1 MANPFAG
8 LLPGTSLNG
17 ATVQQQQL
25 LVPYPEFL
33 INGVTEAFR
42 PIGKSSY
49 NSVQIVAAKRM
60 SFGLNFNASYTIS
73 KQIDQTNFANPQDVS
88 LERVIASW
96 DIPQNLQIN
105 FLYELPFGSGKR
117 MGADL
122 PRPARWAISGWQVS
136 TLTRLQKGMP
146 MSFPSGAAPTGLNPA
161 LPSPSYTEWFNTC
174 TQLASGATQNCHAG
188 EQPAWT
194 IRQANTLQMWSSRL
208 ASVRMPGV
216 HNVDISVIKRNR
228 LSERFE
234 LVFRTDF
241 INGFNSPQFFS
252 GPVTTVTSGNFG
264 RISGAMDQSNL
275 PRFIQLSLKL
285 QFDLTRPAKPIG
297 NDRRGDPQEDAE
309 ETAQA
314 IQVRR
319 FHDENSHDMSG
330 FGHAH
335 PPFAT
340 GLAYWRLLAA
350 QTVGPRPGTGGFDRV
365 GGRHGEQRWIGCGL
379 LDVGELRI
387 GRTEAGIV
395 GFDLN
400 RNFQRG

>member
-1 MANPFAG
+1 M
-8 LLPGTSLNG
+8 
-17 ATVQQQQL
+17 
-25 LVPYPEFL
+25 
-33 INGVTEAFR
+33 
-42 PIGKSSY
+42 
-49 NSVQIVAAKRM
+49 
-60 SFGLNFNASYTIS
+60 NFNVSYTIS

-105 FLYELPFGSGKR
+105 FLYELPFGSGKP
-117 MGADL
+117 MGANL

-146 MSFPSGAAPTGLNPA
+146 LPFPSGAAPTGLSPA

-174 TQLASGATQNCHAG
+174 TQLASGATQNCHPG

-216 HNVDISVIKRNR
+216 HNIDISVIKRNH
-228 LSERFE
+228 LTERFD
-234 LVFRTDF
+234 LIFRTDF

-285 QFDLTRPAKPIG
+285 QF
-297 NDRRGDPQEDAE
+297 
-309 ETAQA
+309 
-314 IQVRR
+314 
-319 FHDENSHDMSG
+319 
-330 FGHAH
+330 
-335 PPFAT
+335 
-340 GLAYWRLLAA
+340 
-350 QTVGPRPGTGGFDRV
+350 
-365 GGRHGEQRWIGCGL
+365 
-379 LDVGELRI
+379 
-387 GRTEAGIV
+387 
-395 GFDLN
+395 
-400 RNFQRG
+400 